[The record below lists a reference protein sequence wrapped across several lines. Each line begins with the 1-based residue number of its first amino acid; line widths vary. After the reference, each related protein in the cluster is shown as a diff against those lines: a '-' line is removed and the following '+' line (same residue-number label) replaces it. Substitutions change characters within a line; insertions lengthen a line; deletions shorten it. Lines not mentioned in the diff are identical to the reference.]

1 MAFCTQDREV
11 IVLRSCL
18 WYSLRFPVYF
28 SAQGYKWAPKNCLE
42 DLKKFLTKG
51 GGGGRREGGRCE
63 SVMEQFLIEGEWQYL
78 GLNLLMKENQMNILS
93 FSKMCFLIVELYTT
107 FISWNKP
114 VAHGTTGLKE

>member
-18 WYSLRFPVYF
+18 WYSLRFAVYF
-28 SAQGYKWAPKNCLE
+28 SAQEYKWAPKNCLE

-51 GGGGRREGGRCE
+51 GGGGGVREGGRCE

-78 GLNLLMKENQMNILS
+78 GLNLLMK
-93 FSKMCFLIVELYTT
+93 
-107 FISWNKP
+107 
-114 VAHGTTGLKE
+114 